1 MIEKR
6 QTPERIHQVECVL
19 RQRLCAPVAK
29 SRIGKES
36 CLSKCPK
43 PGRNRPDTGCGQ
55 SLGDPGPS
63 DGIVR
68 PAVQHQRNAVQ
79 VLPFLKKGD
88 IEQIRTCAQ
97 RLEIAAPVMARS
109 SDAANAPP

>member
-1 MIEKR
+1 
-6 QTPERIHQVECVL
+6 
-19 RQRLCAPVAK
+19 
-29 SRIGKES
+29 
-36 CLSKCPK
+36 
-43 PGRNRPDTGCGQ
+43 
-55 SLGDPGPS
+55 
-63 DGIVR
+63 
-68 PAVQHQRNAVQ
+68 